1 MNHVL
6 IINGVAKSGK
16 DSFVDFL
23 EKSEGVFHI
32 VRTSTVDKVKEIA
45 AQMGCDVINKSDAD
59 RKFLSDIKMAWTN
72 FNDGIFKSI
81 THMIDNEFE
90 IVKYDGHFDTD
101 EIIVTVMCREPE
113 EIEKF
118 VEYYGRKTCK
128 TILVERPGIAV
139 PDNHG
144 DQSVF
149 DYGYDYIITN
159 DGNLEKLET
168 TAYEFVG
175 ALTYK
180 K

>member
-1 MNHVL
+1 MNYVL
-6 IINGVAKSGK
+6 IVNGVARSGK
-16 DSFVDFL
+16 DTFVDML
-23 EKSEGVFHI
+23 NKSESVFHI
-32 VRTSTVDKVKEIA
+32 VRTSTIDKVKEIA

-59 RKFLSDIKMAWTN
+59 RKFLSDIKMAWTE

-81 THMIDNEFE
+81 VKMIDTEFD
-90 IVKYDGHFDTD
+90 VAKNDSNFSQDTL
-101 EIIVTVMCREPE
+101 IATVMCREPD
-113 EIEKF
+113 EINKF
-118 VEYYGRKTCK
+118 VEYYGKKACK
-128 TILVERPGIAV
+128 TILVERPGIEI

-149 DYGYDYIITN
+149 DYCYDYIITN
-159 DGNLEKLET
+159 DGDLEKLET